1 MGFHLVQE
9 DITEM
14 DVEAIVNAANND
26 LLPGGGVCGAIFS
39 SAGYDKLSK
48 ACEKIG
54 HVDTGKA
61 VITPGFNLKA
71 KYIIHT
77 AGPIYIDGKHNEKEL
92 LESCYKEALK
102 FAVENKITSLA
113 FPLISAGIYGYPK
126 EEAYD
131 IAVQTIKNFLDENE
145 MEVYLTL
152 LDKSF
157 LDNRYKELKAYIQKN
172 QKEEEERERL
182 PIRDRLYSSYGN
194 GFTMGLLTLREA
206 IKRTGETFSEY
217 LLHLIDKKGMTDP
230 EVYKRAGIDRR
241 LFSKIRKEKNYRPN
255 KETVLRLC
263 IGLKLDIDDAKDLL
277 NKAGYGLSDAIPED
291 LAIKYYIEQKEYD
304 IFKITGAFFDQGLRA
319 L

>member
-14 DVEAIVNAANND
+14 DVEAIVNAANTD

-61 VITPGFNLKA
+61 VLTPGFNLKA

-77 AGPIYIDGKHNEKEL
+77 AGPMYIDGRHNEKEL

-102 FAVENKITSLA
+102 LAVENNITSLA

-131 IAVQTIKNFLDENE
+131 IALQTIKNFLDENE

-157 LDNRYKELKAYIQKN
+157 LDNRYKELKAYIQEN
-172 QKEEEERERL
+172 QKEEERARR
-182 PIRDRLYSSYGN
+182 PIRDRLYSSYGDGAM
-194 GFTMGLLTLREA
+194 GFLTLSEA
-206 IKRTGETFSEY
+206 IQHTGETFSEY
-217 LLHLIDKKGMTDP
+217 LLHLIDEKGMTDP

-263 IGLKLDIDDAKDLL
+263 IGLKLNIDDAKDLL
-277 NKAGYGLSDAIPED
+277 NKAGYGLSDAIQED
-291 LAIKYYIEQKEYD
+291 LAIKYYIEKKEYD
-304 IFKITGAFFDQGLRA
+304 IFVITEAFFDQGLRA